1 MMQLTSVE
9 TLPVERRSISDQVR
23 SFGTV
28 QAVDRIQVTPQ
39 ISERIVAVHADL
51 GDSVRA
57 GDVLAEIYDVP
68 FRDAFEQAQ
77 AQLRQSESVFS
88 RDSTQFV
95 RQQVLAGQGAISQ
108 SEFDEARAQFQSSR
122 AQLEGSRAALT
133 QSRENLAQTRVRAP
147 VTGVVLSRTAVR
159 GDLAAGGQ
167 PLFELANTAAYEIRL
182 WLSMEDWM
190 AARVGMPVDLR
201 RSNQGSILA
210 EGVVTRMSPQLDE
223 VSGLGEVVVTLQE
236 TTDEIRQG
244 MLLEARVRLQTL
256 ENVIVVPR
264 SALIDQ
270 VETYIEPETNTVEI
284 RRNYTVFVAQG
295 DSVAHQRQLELGLE
309 QGEQVQVLSGLEEGE
324 SLIVTGH
331 RSLSDQGRIRVPELR
346 EPARGGGELREPS
359 RRDSNAEASE

>member
-1 MMQLTSVE
+1 MQLTSVE
-9 TLPVERRSISDQVR
+9 TVPVERRSISDQVR

-28 QAVDRIQVTPQ
+28 QAVDRIQVSPQ
-39 ISERIVAVHADL
+39 ISERIVAVHTDL

-57 GDVLAEIYDVP
+57 GDVMAEIYDVP
-68 FRDAFEQAQ
+68 FRDAYEQAQ
-77 AQLRQSESVFS
+77 AQLRQSGAAFS

-95 RQQVLAGQGAISQ
+95 RQQILADQGAISQ

-122 AQLEGSRAALT
+122 AQLEGARAALT

-159 GDLAAGGQ
+159 GDLASSGQ

-190 AARVGMPVDLR
+190 ATRVGMPVDLR
-201 RSNQGSILA
+201 RSNQGSVLA
-210 EGVVTRMSPQLDE
+210 RGMVTRISPQLDE
-223 VSGLGEVVVTLQE
+223 ASGLGEVVVTLQE
-236 TTDEIRQG
+236 TSGEVRQG
-244 MLLEARVRLQTL
+244 MLMEARVLLQTL
-256 ENVIVVPR
+256 EEVIVIPR

-295 DSVAHQRQLELGLE
+295 DSIALQRPLELGLE
-309 QGEQVQVLSGLEEGE
+309 QGEQVQVLSGLEAGDP
-324 SLIVTGH
+324 LIVTGH
-331 RSLSDQGRIRVPELR
+331 RSLSDRGRIRVPER
-346 EPARGGGELREPS
+346 RDPALGGGELREQT
-359 RRDSNAEASE
+359 RRDSSGEASE